1 MVQTEQGPVGHQQG
15 PAIPG
20 PEQDKGSC
28 IEERPGSPGSSS
40 SSSDS
45 TKGKQLV
52 TDSSLGC
59 H

>member
-1 MVQTEQGPVGHQQG
+1 MVQTEQGPVNHQQG

-20 PEQDKGSC
+20 PEQDEGSC
-28 IEERPGSPGSSS
+28 MEERPGSPGSSS

-45 TKGKQLV
+45 MRPHKGQ
-52 TDSSLGC
+52 TAG